1 MLEKFYIVHTKNKQ
15 ERKAEHNLKRQGF
28 NVWLPTFKTSLVK
41 RNKYINKEVPF
52 FPGYLFVKF
61 SLKNDSWSKI
71 NNSFGVKYLISYSG
85 IPIPIN
91 EVLIN
96 NLKKIISGNY
106 LKVGDYVKFVCGPLK
121 NYKGKNKSIKNPN
134 LASLE
139 SSIEE
144 KTGIKVF
151 IRNKKNNT
159 GQVTFEYKDLDQL
172 NRLIMVIKANY

>member
-1 MLEKFYIVHTKNKQ
+1 MRLFNNVNHKIIEKKLSVRQ
-15 ERKAEHNLKRQGF
+15 SENLVR
-28 NVWLPTFKTSLVK
+28 VL
-41 RNKYINKEVPF
+41 RNKKGNNQ
-52 FPGYLFVKF
+52 LFK
-61 SLKNDSWSKI
+61 DT
-71 NNSFGVKYLISYSG
+71 
-85 IPIPIN
+85 
-91 EVLIN
+91 
-96 NLKKIISGNY
+96 
-106 LKVGDYVKFVCGPLK
+106 
-121 NYKGKNKSIKNPN
+121 N

>member
-96 NLKKIISGNY
+96 NLK
-106 LKVGDYVKFVCGPLK
+106 
-121 NYKGKNKSIKNPN
+121 N
-134 LASLE
+134 L
-139 SSIEE
+139 I
-144 KTGIKVF
+144 
-151 IRNKKNNT
+151 
-159 GQVTFEYKDLDQL
+159 
-172 NRLIMVIKANY
+172 